1 MREDGNLFMHPS
13 IIHLMGVNLADLVK
27 RSDIELSQLK
37 GRVVAID
44 ALNILYQFLAIIR
57 QRDGQLLR
65 DSQGRVTS
73 HLSGLF
79 YRSINLL
86 EQHIKPIY
94 VFDGQPPDIKKETI
108 SKRQEIKREARR
120 EWRAAVEEGR
130 QEDIQKYAQQ
140 TSRITKDMLSDAQNL
155 LKSMGIP
162 YVQAPSEGE
171 AQAASIAQRGDA
183 YAAASQDY
191 DSLLFDAPRL
201 VRNLTLTGRRKLPG
215 KNVYIT
221 VTTELVILEEVLSG
235 LGLTREQLVEIGL
248 LIGTD
253 YNPGISGI
261 GPKTAL
267 KIVRE
272 GKFSEYE
279 LGDLKSLFM
288 SPSVSDDYSIRFRTP
303 SPENIQEIL
312 CDEHD
317 FSETRIENALQRL
330 TKATEEAAQQTSL
343 DAFL

>member
-1 MREDGNLFMHPS
+1 
-13 IIHLMGVNLADLVK
+13 MGVNLSDLVK
-27 RSDIELSQLK
+27 RGDIELSHLK

-57 QRDGQLLR
+57 QKDGELLK
-65 DSQGRVTS
+65 DSQGRITS

-86 EQHIKPIY
+86 EQNVRPVYI
-94 VFDGQPPDIKKETI
+94 FDGEPPALKKETL

-130 QEDIQKYAQQ
+130 KEDIQKYAQQ
-140 TSRITKDMLSDAQNL
+140 TSRITKDMLQDAQRL

-162 YVQAPSEGE
+162 YIQAPSEGE
-171 AQAASIAQRGDA
+171 AQAAFLAMRGDA

-191 DSLLFDAPRL
+191 DSLLFGAPRL

-215 KNVYIT
+215 KDIYIT
-221 VTTELVILEEVLSG
+221 VNTELMILEEVLSD
-235 LGLTREQLVEIGL
+235 LDITRDQLVEIGL

-261 GPKTAL
+261 GPKNAL
-267 KIVRE
+267 KITKE

-279 LGDLKSLFM
+279 LDDYKELFL
-288 SPSVSDDYSIRFRTP
+288 SPRVTEEYSIRFRSP
-303 SPENIQEIL
+303 SSDHIQEIL
-312 CDEHD
+312 CDDHD
-317 FSETRIENALQRL
+317 FSETRVENALQRL
-330 TKATEEAAQQTSL
+330 VKATDEAAQQTSL
-343 DAFL
+343 DAFF

>member
-1 MREDGNLFMHPS
+1 MFRKITPF
-13 IIHLMGVNLADLVK
+13 MGVNLADLVP
-27 RSDIELSQLK
+27 RHDIDLSQLK

-57 QRDGQLLR
+57 QRDGELLR
-65 DSQGRVTS
+65 DSQGRITS

-86 EQHIKPIY
+86 EQHIKPVY
-94 VFDGQPPDIKKETI
+94 VFDGEPPALKRDTI
-108 SKRQEIKREARR
+108 SKRQDIKREARR
-120 EWRAAVEEGR
+120 EWRSAVEEGR
-130 QEDIQKYAQQ
+130 KEDIQKYAQQ
-140 TSRITKDMLSDAQNL
+140 TSRITKDMLKDAQNL

-162 YVQAPSEGE
+162 FVQAPSEGE
-171 AQAASIAQRGDA
+171 AQAAFIASQGDA

-191 DSLLFDAPRL
+191 DALLFNAPRL

-215 KNVYIT
+215 KSVYIT
-221 VTTELVILEEVLSG
+221 VNTELVILEDVLSN
-235 LGLTREQLVEIGL
+235 LNISREQLVEIGL

-253 YNPGISGI
+253 YNPGISGV

-267 KIVRE
+267 KITRE
-272 GKFSEYE
+272 GKFSEYD
-279 LGDLKSLFM
+279 LNDLKELFTA
-288 SPSVSDDYSIRFRTP
+288 PRVREDYSIRFRTP
-303 SPENIQEIL
+303 SPETIQEIL

-317 FSETRIENALQRL
+317 FSETRVDNALERL

-343 DAFL
+343 DAFF

>member
-1 MREDGNLFMHPS
+1 
-13 IIHLMGVNLADLVK
+13 MGVNLSDLVK
-27 RSDIELSQLK
+27 RCDIELSHLK

-57 QRDGQLLR
+57 QKDGELLK
-65 DSQGRVTS
+65 DSQGRITS

-86 EQHIKPIY
+86 EQNVRPVYI
-94 VFDGQPPDIKKETI
+94 FDGEPPALKKETLL
-108 SKRQEIKREARR
+108 KRQEIKREARR

-130 QEDIQKYAQQ
+130 KEDIQKYAQQ
-140 TSRITKDMLSDAQNL
+140 TSRITKDMLQDAQSL

-162 YVQAPSEGE
+162 YIQAPSEGE
-171 AQAASIAQRGDA
+171 AQAAFLAMRGDA

-191 DSLLFDAPRL
+191 DSLLFGAPRL

-215 KNVYIT
+215 KDIYIT
-221 VTTELVILEEVLSG
+221 VNTELMILEEVLSD
-235 LGLTREQLVEIGL
+235 LDVTRDQLVEIGL

-261 GPKTAL
+261 GPKNAL
-267 KIVRE
+267 KIAQE

-279 LGDLKSLFM
+279 LDDYKELFL
-288 SPSVSDDYSIRFRTP
+288 SPRVTEEYSIRFRSP
-303 SPENIQEIL
+303 SSDHIQEIL
-312 CDEHD
+312 CDDHD
-317 FSETRIENALQRL
+317 FSETRVENALQRL
-330 TKATEEAAQQTSL
+330 VKATDEAAQQTSL
-343 DAFL
+343 DAFF